1 MRSDRL
7 LEETPARALAIYAHP
22 DDPDVS
28 CGGTLARWSRAGC
41 EVELVICAM
50 GDKGSSD
57 PSTDPEALAERR
69 KGETLRSA
77 EVLGIARTSFLGH
90 PDGELWDT
98 RALRGELVAAI
109 REARP
114 EVVVCPDPLAVFFGE
129 HYYNHPDH
137 RHVGFASLD
146 ASVTAG
152 MPLYH
157 VEAGGAHRV
166 RTVYLSGTLEPSV
179 WVDIAAT
186 VDVKADAVGC
196 HQSQI
201 GETGEWLRTAVRE
214 RADEAGRQ
222 VGVPFAESFRRL
234 LLG

>member
-7 LEETPARALAIYAHP
+7 LEESPARALAIYAHP

-28 CGGTLARWSRAGC
+28 CGGTLARWSGAGC

-57 PSTDPEALAERR
+57 PSTDPAALAERR
-69 KGETLRSA
+69 RGETLRSA
-77 EVLGIARTSFLGH
+77 EVLGIARTCFLGH

-98 RALRGELVAAI
+98 RALRAELVAAI

-114 EVVVCPDPLAVFFGE
+114 DVVVCPDPLAVFFGE

-137 RHVGFASLD
+137 RDVGFASLD
-146 ASVTAG
+146 AAVTAA

-157 VEAGGAHRV
+157 LEAGAAHRV

-234 LLG
+234 VLG